1 MVSIWNHKI
10 GMKQINGNRT
20 KYTDEIELYA
30 GILTGFVAK
39 WAESFYKYRQ
49 RRWKLVAE
57 KIKTK
62 AQQRL

>member
-1 MVSIWNHKI
+1 MTKI
-10 GMKQINGNRT
+10 DEDHIE
-20 KYTDEIELYA
+20 YEDEIVIYA
-30 GILTGFVAK
+30 SGLTSIVTFWAK
-39 WAESFYKYRQ
+39 SFYEYRQ